1 MSHQETEIHNLTSD
15 YILEDLAS
23 ALKDDVVFTEC
34 PEDGST
40 LEKGMQN
47 CLKTTSDHIKCSKL
61 FHTYCS

>member
-47 CLKTTSDHIKCSKL
+47 CLLKPHPII
-61 FHTYCS
+61 